1 MKSCYGN
8 FKNDRTCEL
17 CVMIQPNYA
26 KACESKVKMSIR
38 RMKLQEERVAACE
51 FRRAQF
57 DYSDRADYYICTK
70 TNDDCTRCVLTDF
83 IFEDY

>member
-26 KACESKVKMSIR
+26 RACESKYKTAAR
-38 RMKLQEERVAACE
+38 RKAQREQIVASCE
-51 FRRAQF
+51 FLRIEF
-57 DYSDRADYYICTK
+57 DYFARTEYYICTK
-70 TNDDCTRCVLTDF
+70 TKEDCTGCVL
-83 IFEDY
+83 EAEADY

>member
-26 KACESKVKMSIR
+26 KACESKYKTAAR
-38 RMKLQEERVAACE
+38 RK
-51 FRRAQF
+51 AQ
-57 DYSDRADYYICTK
+57 REQMVTLII
-70 TNDDCTRCVLTDF
+70 LIELII
-83 IFEDY
+83 IFAQKQKKIVHDVC